1 MANWNSGCGK
11 ADGFTIVL
19 ISRDNAESH
28 LEVIHLPGHTPG
40 SIGILYS
47 KEKMLCTG
55 DMLFESFPML
65 DHYPGQGSRHDF
77 KVSME
82 KIIDMINHGKVE
94 DVSLQNLVL
103 QLKKLLEQCF
113 AINLCG
119 EVLSKKGCQGSC
131 SDERK
136 GNWISENNFVYFNS
150 KVCNSLPKKLPKGK
164 KIQKCKNNLPSF

>member
-11 ADGFTIVL
+11 ADGLKYCTLFLEFFFIF
-19 ISRDNAESH
+19 RDNAESH

-82 KIIDMINHGKVE
+82 KIIGMINHGKVE
-94 DVSLQNLVL
+94 DVSLLNLVL
-103 QLKKLLEQCF
+103 QTKLYIPSTLNICLILWHTQL
-113 AINLCG
+113 I
-119 EVLSKKGCQGSC
+119 
-131 SDERK
+131 
-136 GNWISENNFVYFNS
+136 
-150 KVCNSLPKKLPKGK
+150 VCATK
-164 KIQKCKNNLPSF
+164 

>member
-1 MANWNSGCGK
+1 MEK
-11 ADGFTIVL
+11 ADGLKYCTLFL
-19 ISRDNAESH
+19 EFYFISRDNAESH

-82 KIIDMINHGKVE
+82 KIIGMINHGKVFHGILLPKLFGPPVRKNCSSDCE
-94 DVSLQNLVL
+94 
-103 QLKKLLEQCF
+103 KLL
-113 AINLCG
+113 
-119 EVLSKKGCQGSC
+119 
-131 SDERK
+131 
-136 GNWISENNFVYFNS
+136 
-150 KVCNSLPKKLPKGK
+150 
-164 KIQKCKNNLPSF
+164 KI